1 MPSFKGFFRA
11 PDWRKDYRIV
21 LIALLVVA
29 LDQFTKQLALRW
41 LGPERERVIIE
52 GFFRFV
58 CWCNTGAAYSFLRG
72 HNGWLAVVA
81 IVAIIVLFHT
91 KHHFHAETTLGLVA
105 FGLIFGG
112 ILGNLADRLHY
123 KYVVD
128 FLRFYL
134 DQRGGSEIGFP
145 AFNVA
150 DSAICTGVGL
160 IFLIT
165 WREEQKA
172 RAAAAAAPPAVEQ
185 KA

>member
-1 MPSFKGFFRA
+1 MPSFNHFFRA
-11 PDWRKDYRIV
+11 PVWRKDVRII
-21 LIALLVVA
+21 LIAVLVVA
-29 LDQFTKQLALRW
+29 LDQFTKQLALRL
-41 LGPERERVIIE
+41 LGPERERIIIE

-81 IVAIIVLFHT
+81 VVAIVVLFCT
-91 KHHFHAETTLGLVA
+91 KHHFQADTTMGQVA

-112 ILGNLADRLHY
+112 IVGNLFDRVHY

-134 DQRGGSEIGFP
+134 DQRGGTEIGFP

-172 RAAAAAAPPAVEQ
+172 RAAAAAASPEVEQ